1 MKKYSVMT
9 ALFMAAALT
18 AGALTACGGGKPA
31 ETTAAAAA
39 ETTTAEITAAETT
52 SAAAETVAPPAE
64 TTEAE
69 TSAAAGA
76 DSDWYMKVLSDADL
90 MKEYPY
96 HSFVDVNGD
105 GVPVLFLSTV
115 EKSFI
120 GGEDKA
126 CMIVYDA
133 GSPKTVKEIGGA
145 GGEKFICNTSEHTVT
160 WFHRLSGEGHIEV
173 FSLKDGELVPV
184 TTVDSYG
191 PHHYPEKDNAEQL
204 FLQDGREISEEEHD
218 ALWAKY
224 ANEADEVTYTE

>member
-39 ETTTAEITAAETT
+39 ETTTAETTAAETT

-120 GGEDKA
+120 GAEDKA
-126 CMIVYDA
+126 CMIIYDA

-145 GGEKFICNTSEHTVT
+145 GGEKFICNTAEHTVT
-160 WFHRLSGEGHIEV
+160 WYHRLSGESHIEV
-173 FSLKDGELVPV
+173 YSLKDGEPELI
-184 TTVDSYG
+184 TAADSYG
-191 PHHYPEKDNAEQL
+191 PHHYPEKDNAEEL
-204 FLQDGREISEEEHD
+204 YLRDGKEISKEELD
-218 ALWAKY
+218 ALWDKY

>member
-18 AGALTACGGGKPA
+18 AGALTACGGGKP
-31 ETTAAAAA
+31 
-39 ETTTAEITAAETT
+39 AETT

-105 GVPVLFLSTV
+105 GVPVLFLSST
-115 EKSFI
+115 EDAFI
-120 GGEDKA
+120 GAEDKA
-126 CMIVYDA
+126 CMIVCDA
-133 GSPKTVKEIGGA
+133 GSPKTLKEIGEA
-145 GGEKFICNTSEHTVT
+145 GGDRFYWNPEEHTIT
-160 WFHRLSGEGHIEV
+160 W
-173 FSLKDGELVPV
+173 
-184 TTVDSYG
+184 Y
-191 PHHYPEKDNAEQL
+191 Q
-204 FLQDGREISEEEHD
+204 
-218 ALWAKY
+218 
-224 ANEADEVTYTE
+224 

>member
-31 ETTAAAAA
+31 ETTAAAA
-39 ETTTAEITAAETT
+39 
-52 SAAAETVAPPAE
+52 S
-64 TTEAE
+64 
-69 TSAAAGA
+69 SAAAGA

-120 GGEDKA
+120 GAEDKA

-145 GGEKFICNTSEHTVT
+145 GGEKFICNTAEHTVT
-160 WFHRLSGEGHIEV
+160 WYHRLSGESHIEV
-173 FSLKDGELVPV
+173 YSLKGGEPELI
-184 TTVDSYG
+184 TAADSYG
-191 PHHYPEKDNAEQL
+191 PHHYPEKDNAEEL
-204 FLQDGREISEEEHD
+204 YLRDGKEISKEELD
-218 ALWAKY
+218 ALWDKY